1 MKNLTLRVKIFIIVS
16 IAAAAIVALIIIA
29 EDKLDNSLNSL
40 VNLKTKEGKLLKTSS
55 NIKYK
60 ISMIH
65 RLFEELADT
74 HHKNEYER
82 IYNQIEKYHETLEE
96 DFNEIKKLTGKID
109 NKELSKYAKELDE
122 MFDIFYL
129 SGKKIALIHT
139 GIDITSQLSHK
150 HEEQEDKHEENDAKM
165 HDDERIHD
173 DSIHESFH
181 EADEKITL
189 IANNMTLIAEKL
201 HLEKMNKLEDYINL
215 AILEMELL
223 GAFVIA
229 LLVLLSFFIIKNTL
243 LSLSK
248 FKTGLDEFFLYLNQK
263 KENTS
268 LIDIDSKDEFGQ
280 MAKAINN
287 NITAIEKGLEK
298 DKMFILNAAKVVE
311 NVNDGNFKDN
321 IIQSAANINLQKL
334 KPLINK
340 LLAQVSNV
348 LKDIGDT
355 LNTVASGDYE
365 RRVTN
370 EYKGDF
376 EVLKNATNILG
387 ERLNDRQIENDE
399 QNWIKDGIKE
409 LNEILVNQSNMQD
422 VCKKSIDFICTY
434 LEAGIGALYVYDE
447 NKQELHQYA
456 SFAFIQR
463 EDLSNIFK
471 LGEGTV
477 GQVALQ
483 RTPISL
489 RNITREHMVIKT
501 GTISEPPLNTYTF
514 PLLYNEVLFGVM
526 EIGSFEL
533 FNQKSMDFFNAANR
547 VVATAISTTSQAEE
561 VRMLLSESEIANKE
575 LGEANTMMEEQQQQ
589 LEEANVQMEEQQQQ
603 LEEANAHMEEQQQQL
618 MMSEQELKQNNKVLE
633 KSKQEIEQS
642 SQYKSE
648 FLANMSH
655 ELRTPLNSII
665 LLSDLLGKNRAKNL
679 TEKDTQKAITI
690 NKSGNELLRLIN
702 DILDLSKVE
711 SGKMELVVDRFKS
724 ADLLTE
730 IKDMFEVVA
739 NDRGLDFYIEDE
751 YNNYV
756 LNDKDRISQIIRN
769 LISNAFKFTK
779 EGSVTVKFEKSENAD
794 KPVRFSVR
802 DTGIGIPED
811 KQKLI
816 FEAFKQADGSTSREY
831 GGTGLG
837 LSISKELAKMM
848 GGEIT
853 LSSTDGK
860 GSSFIVTLPN
870 FTDKNSQTEET
881 HNPKDFDLLKDS
893 DLSTVAK
900 ELPQEIED
908 DSGKINYTDE
918 TFLIIDDDEVF
929 ATTVYEGIKEK
940 GYNCLISLS
949 GKNGLKK
956 AKEYNVQGIMLD
968 LGLPDIDGVDVLK
981 ELKGNS
987 KLQNIPVHIIS
998 GRDKDEAL
1006 FKIGAIGYT
1015 QKPVLNDDVEAVIK
1029 NLASFGNK
1037 KIKDL
1042 LLVEKNIKERND
1054 LKKLIGEGVNIK
1066 GVSTS
1071 QSAINEIKK
1080 GNYDTV
1086 VIALGFND
1094 GTCEVCEFIKHNYPK
1109 LPIIIYANKDELD
1122 NSELEKIQEYAH
1134 SIILKTAN
1142 SKERVVGE
1150 INNFLNT
1157 VKYDEQTEEIQYE
1170 EEINLD
1176 GMTILVADDD
1186 IKNIFVLDTALSEYG
1201 ADVVRAKNG
1210 KEAIEKVKENKKID
1224 IVLMDIMMPVMDGY
1238 EAIGKIRED
1247 ESIKNIPVI
1256 AVTAKAMK
1264 EDRDKCLNAGANE
1277 YMSKPIDISKLLQ
1290 LIKIWTAKKHR

>member
-1 MKNLTLRVKIFIIVS
+1 MKNLTLKVKIFIIVS
-16 IAAAAIVALIIIA
+16 IAVTAIVALIIIA
-29 EDKLDNSLNSL
+29 ENKLDNSLNSL
-40 VNLKTKEGKLLKTSS
+40 VNLKTKEGKLLRVSS
-55 NIKYK
+55 DIKYC
-60 ISMIH
+60 ISITH
-65 RLFEELADT
+65 RLFKELADSDN
-74 HHKNEYER
+74 KNEYKN
-82 IYNQIEKYHETLEE
+82 IFKSIEEHHKKLEVS
-96 DFNEIKKLTGKID
+96 FNKIKKIAAKM
-109 NKELSKYAKELDE
+109 NNSELSEYAKELDE

-139 GIDITSQLSHK
+139 GIDIKSQLSHK

-165 HDDERIHD
+165 HDDERVHD

-189 IANNMTLIAEKL
+189 ISNNMTLIAEKL
-201 HLEKMNKLEDYINL
+201 HLGKMNKLEDYINL

-229 LLVLLSFFIIKNTL
+229 LLVFLSFFIIKNTL

-268 LIDIDSKDEFGQ
+268 LINIDSKDEFGQ

-287 NITAIEKGLEK
+287 NISAIEKGLEK

-321 IIQSAANINLQKL
+321 IIQSAANVNLQKL

-355 LNTVASGDYE
+355 LNTVAGGDYE

-387 ERLNDRQIENDE
+387 EKLNDRQIENDE

-409 LNEILVNQSNMQD
+409 LNEILVNQSNIQD

-434 LEAGIGALYVYDE
+434 LEAGIGALYIYDE
-447 NKQELHQYA
+447 KKEELHQYA

-483 RTPISL
+483 RTPINL
-489 RNITREHMVIKT
+489 RNITREHMIIKT

-514 PLLYNEVLFGVM
+514 PLLYNEILFGVM

-547 VVATAISTTSQAEE
+547 VIATAISTTSQAEE
-561 VRMLLSESEIANKE
+561 VRTLLSESEIANKE
-575 LGEANTMMEEQQQQ
+575 LGEANTM
-589 LEEANVQMEEQQQQ
+589 MEEQQQQ

-618 MMSEQELKQNNKVLE
+618 MMSEQELKQNNKALE

-642 SQYKSE
+642 SRYKSE

-711 SGKMELVVDRFKS
+711 AGKMELVVDRFKS
-724 ADLLTE
+724 GDLLTE
-730 IKDMFEVVA
+730 VKDMFEVVA

-751 YNNYV
+751 FNDYV

-779 EGSVTVKFEKSENAD
+779 DGSVTVKFEKSENAD
-794 KPVRFSVR
+794 KPVRFSVT

-853 LSSTDGK
+853 LSSTNGK

-870 FTDKNSQTEET
+870 LEAGNNQTEKSYNSHNP
-881 HNPKDFDLLKDS
+881 HNPKDFDLLKDF
-893 DLSTVAK
+893 DLSK
-900 ELPQEIED
+900 EIED
-908 DSGKINYTDE
+908 DSDKINYTDE
-918 TFLIIDDDEVF
+918 TFLIIDDDEIF
-929 ATTVYEGIKEK
+929 AKTVSEGIKEK

-998 GRDKDEAL
+998 SRDKDEAL

-1042 LLVEKNIKERND
+1042 LIVEKNIKERND
-1054 LKKLIGEGVNIK
+1054 LKKLIGAGVNIK

-1122 NSELEKIQEYAH
+1122 KSELEKIQEYAH

-1157 VKYDEQTEEIQYE
+1157 VKYDEQIEEVQYE
-1170 EEINLD
+1170 EDINLD

-1247 ESIKNIPVI
+1247 ESIKNIPII

-1277 YMSKPIDISKLLQ
+1277 YMAKPIDISKLLQ